1 MVYARAWHR
10 IHTVRCAGRLRARAS
25 WRHAPPTGKTHR
37 PPRHLPH
44 RPRSSP
50 MRESCLRG
58 GSAEV
63 RTPLCRSRA
72 GAGGSPSAS
81 RGSITRDGSRPASGQ
96 FALFGS
102 SSTILGV
109 LAGVKG
115 DPLPWLR
122 LELLAEGGANSV
134 SGAGTEL
141 FSSSLSGD
149 NAVLPYLGGR
159 AGVSALLGHSR
170 RFVLGWW
177 VSGGDDVGQVT
188 IHPVI
193 QSCFLMCSQTAETF
207 TIGGPSWSTGLR
219 IGGELSRW

>member
-1 MVYARAWHR
+1 LTSRAAYGQE
-10 IHTVRCAGRLRARAS
+10 TPAAP
-25 WRHAPPTGKTHR
+25 APPASPPIEPDEGVVLEGWIGGGANATVQEQGWGGGLALGVTGLYH
-37 PPRHLPH
+37 
-44 RPRSSP
+44 
-50 MRESCLRG
+50 
-58 GSAEV
+58 
-63 RTPLCRSRA
+63 SRWFEA
-72 GAGGSPSAS
+72 GLA
-81 RGSITRDGSRPASGQ
+81 ASGQ
-96 FALFGS
+96 FALFSS

-109 LAGVKG
+109 LAGVKA
-115 DPLPWLR
+115 DALPWLR

-141 FSSSLSGD
+141 FSASLSGD

-170 RFVLGWW
+170 RFLLGWW
-177 VSGGDDVGQVT
+177 VSGGDDVGRVT